1 MTFLLAI
8 LQVLPQLVD
17 SSTLKKEVIEGVDIM
32 IVRELVGD
40 LYFGEPRGFGTND
53 KGEKYGYNTMIYS
66 ESEVERIAKARMCSS
81 HALPSSVNNIRMF
94 PYLIY

>member
-1 MTFLLAI
+1 M
-8 LQVLPQLVD
+8 PQLVD
-17 SSTLKKEVIEGVDIM
+17 ASTLKKEVIEGVDIM

-66 ESEVERIAKARMCSS
+66 EPEIERIAKVGIFSPILMPLLCRVLA
-81 HALPSSVNNIRMF
+81 IDF
-94 PYLIY
+94 QYF